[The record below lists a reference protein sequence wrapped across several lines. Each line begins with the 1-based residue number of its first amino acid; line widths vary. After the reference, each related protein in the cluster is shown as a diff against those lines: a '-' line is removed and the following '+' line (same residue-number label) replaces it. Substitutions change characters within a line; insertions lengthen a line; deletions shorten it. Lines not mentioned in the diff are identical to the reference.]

1 MIQRVRIKNYRSLG
15 DVEVELGP
23 LTVLVGPNASGK
35 SNFVDALKFTSDA
48 LNSRIESAIVSRRG
62 FAQLSRYRAKVL
74 TLEFLMDVR
83 YRRAELIPERLME
96 VRYRQADLN
105 PAEYAVELEA
115 DRNADT
121 GFRIRREHC
130 WVGTEDGEA
139 RYATYRGRWLRRP
152 VELEGEAVRRWFSRT
167 LPVPEDELALRSLRL
182 FPPFHSVER
191 QLQGIRSY
199 TVFPQGLRADQA
211 YRPALLLD
219 ETGDNLASVL
229 KEQFSKE
236 STSRIRLINALSSIV
251 ESASGFEVQTAGD
264 RLVIKVSHYQPG
276 GRAHAF
282 DAAVESDGTL
292 RVLALLAA
300 LYQKRRPALTIIEE
314 PELHLQPGAM
324 GVLADV
330 LREASLRGQIL
341 VTTQSADLMNELE
354 SDELRVVE
362 KLDGVTHIG
371 PVDDEHRKSV
381 EMELFTPGDLIRVRG
396 FRRKAS

>member
-1 MIQRVRIKNYRSLG
+1 MIKRVRIKNYRSLG

-35 SNFVDALKFTSDA
+35 SNFVDALKFISDA
-48 LNSRIESAIVSRRG
+48 LNTRLEVAIVNRRG
-62 FAQLSRYRAKVL
+62 FSQLSRYRARVL
-74 TLEFLMDVR
+74 RLELLMEIR
-83 YRRAELIPERLME
+83 YRRAEP
-96 VRYRQADLN
+96 V
-105 PAEYAVELEA
+105 PAEYAVELDASEDA
-115 DRNADT
+115 DA
-121 GFRIRREHC
+121 GFRVRREVC
-130 WVGTEDGEA
+130 KIGSEGDLAEYETYEGEW
-139 RYATYRGRWLRRP
+139 RKEP
-152 VELEGEAVRRWFSRT
+152 VEPERDAARRRFPRP
-167 LPVPEDELALRSLRL
+167 LPDAPQDELALRSSRL
-182 FPPFHSVER
+182 FLPFYRVER
-191 QLQGIRSY
+191 HLQGIRSY
-199 TVFPQGLRADQA
+199 TVFPESLRADQA

-219 ETGDNLASVL
+219 EAGTNLASVL

-236 STSRIRLINALSSIV
+236 SISRIRLINALSSIV
-251 ESASGFEVQTAGD
+251 ESTSGFEIQTAGD

-300 LYQKRRPALTIIEE
+300 LYQKRRPSLTIIEE

-324 GVLADV
+324 AVLADV

-362 KLDGVTHIG
+362 KIDGVTHIG
-371 PVDDEHRKSV
+371 PVDDQHRKSV